1 MRARTYNGIMIY
13 NRAAVHQCRAFNLC
27 IRIHYRSLH
36 DKTAWLQSHTRT
48 YHCGRMHN
56 RRNFISLFQQFIRPE
71 QTRLII
77 AKCSN
82 RNRIVLVLNH
92 IITAHTD
99 HIVFLYHIIQKH
111 YLFVSQCLC
120 GLLDHMTKA
129 AGSKD

>member
-1 MRARTYNGIMIY
+1 
-13 NRAAVHQCRAFNLC
+13 
-27 IRIHYRSLH
+27 
-36 DKTAWLQSHTRT
+36 
-48 YHCGRMHN
+48 MHN

-92 IITAHTD
+92 IVTAHAD
-99 HIVFLYHIIQKH
+99 HIVFLYHIIQKY
-111 YLFVSQCLC
+111 YLFVSQYLC